1 MLLDGYDTAQIC
13 QNGHVVTDMAQS
25 LPQCQ
30 ERFCGKCGEPTL
42 MECPHCRSRIRGRY
56 DVFGIPRM
64 LDYDRPSFCYACG
77 RPYPW
82 TDRALRAA
90 EELIGQD
97 GGLTPGEIGRFSV
110 DLAEVVRDTPQAT
123 ASASRVKSA
132 LGKVAAGTA
141 AAVRDILI
149 DLVSESVRKLI
160 WPGG

>member
-1 MLLDGYDTAQIC
+1 
-13 QNGHVVTDMAQS
+13 
-25 LPQCQ
+25 
-30 ERFCGKCGEPTL
+30 
-42 MECPHCRSRIRGRY
+42 
-56 DVFGIPRM
+56 
-64 LDYDRPSFCYACG
+64 
-77 RPYPW
+77 
-82 TDRALRAA
+82 
-90 EELIGQD
+90 
-97 GGLTPGEIGRFSV
+97 LTPGEIGRFSV